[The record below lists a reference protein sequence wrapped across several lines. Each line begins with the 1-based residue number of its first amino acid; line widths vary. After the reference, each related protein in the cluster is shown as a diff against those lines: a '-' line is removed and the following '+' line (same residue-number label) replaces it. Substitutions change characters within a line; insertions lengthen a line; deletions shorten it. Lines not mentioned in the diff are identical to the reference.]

1 MTHPSKTALAAR
13 TIEQITSGMNSGQ
26 APCLPEL
33 VQLIQTL
40 SAKAIEVSVTELAD
54 LVQKDVSVMS
64 KVLAAANTI
73 GYNPS
78 GVPIGTVTQAI
89 QVIGFDHIRSLAM
102 SLMLMRHAEDTQSAE
117 EKRQATML
125 ALSSGLVAQSLSQTH
140 GIADPEEAFIAAS
153 LRNFGRLL
161 MTAFMTDEYRSALQR
176 AEEIPAEEAFSEV
189 FGLTPLELG
198 RTLLRSANLP
208 KVLLDALRECSPQVL
223 ATLNDASKELL
234 VAAEL
239 SMQLCELAIDR
250 ERSASEFTAATQALA
265 DRFRAHIKLT
275 SDDIDN
281 TLAFA
286 GERISIFTHA
296 FGVQGFSRDYVALL
310 RRRAQH
316 MEPVTAPQAAQ
327 ARKPAQP
334 APATP
339 QEKRAPAP
347 DAMPAPPDAAATFAV
362 PPPEPVS
369 PESVGPAAPPL
380 EPVVC
385 TPQVWQDGLAQLSD
399 CLAQST
405 IDYTRVRQ
413 QAMECVQAGFGAPEA
428 VFFSI
433 ESDLR
438 NFVATHGQGSLF
450 RFLRGD
456 RAIRLDEQTVFG
468 VCLRRRENVVIH
480 RTSDPKTAPYLPK
493 WCHGEQGL
501 GSFVALPLHDQ
512 TRCFA
517 LLLVGWPAPRQI
529 TLTADH
535 TRLLRALLSLVS
547 AAQRLSSRS

>member
-1 MTHPSKTALAAR
+1 MTPPSKTALAAR

-40 SAKAIEVSVTELAD
+40 SAKAIDVSVTELAE
-54 LVQKDVSVMS
+54 LVQKDVSVMT
-64 KVLAAANTI
+64 KVLTAANTL

-89 QVIGFDHIRSLAM
+89 QVIGFDHIRTLAM
-102 SLMLMRHAEDTQSAE
+102 SLMLMRHADDSQSAE

-125 ALSSGLVAQSLSQTH
+125 ALGSGLVAQSLSQTH

-161 MTAFMTDEYRSALQR
+161 MTAFMTDEYRSAILR
-176 AEEIPAEEAFSEV
+176 AEEVPAEEAFSEV

-223 ATLNDASKELL
+223 ATLNDTSKELL

-250 ERSASEFTAATQALA
+250 ERSASEFAAATEALA

-286 GERISIFTHA
+286 GERIAVFTHA

-316 MEPVTAPQAAQ
+316 MEPVTSPQAPQ

-334 APATP
+334 APTTP
-339 QEKRAPAP
+339 QEKRAPSPA
-347 DAMPAPPDAAATFAV
+347 AMPAPPDEAAALGV
-362 PPPEPVS
+362 PPTAPDLAQ
-369 PESVGPAAPPL
+369 PAAPPL
-380 EPVVC
+380 DPVVC
-385 TPQVWQDGLAQLSD
+385 SPQVWQDGLAQLSD
-399 CLAQST
+399 CLAQPT
-405 IDYTRVRQ
+405 IDYARVRQ
-413 QAMECVQAGFGAPEA
+413 QAMACVQAGFDAPEA

-438 NFVATHGQGSLF
+438 NFVATHGQGALF

-480 RTSDPKTAPYLPK
+480 RTSDPKTAPYMPK

-517 LLLVGWPAPRQI
+517 LMLIGWPEARQI
-529 TLTADH
+529 TLTPEH
-535 TRLLRALLSLVS
+535 TRLLRAILSLVS
-547 AAQRLSSRS
+547 AAQRLSARS